1 MLKYWTKASP
11 EKQVV
16 LNLMFKYWTK
26 VSPEK
31 QVVLNLMFKY
41 WTKASPEKQV
51 VLNLMFKY
59 WTKASSKKQV
69 LNLMLKYR
77 TKATPGKQV
86 LVIMLV
92 VVLFLIFLH
101 CRFQGEVKVRSR
113 LWSVSGI
120 LYILLLIIELYETT
134 TYKIFITI
142 NVKN

>member
-69 LNLMLKYR
+69 LNPMLKYR

>member
-1 MLKYWTKASP
+1 
-11 EKQVV
+11 
-16 LNLMFKYWTK
+16 
-26 VSPEK
+26 
-31 QVVLNLMFKY
+31 MFKY

-101 CRFQGEVKVRSR
+101 YRFQGEVKVRSR

>member
-59 WTKASSKKQV
+59 WTKASPEKQV